1 MTKEMNLETSELG
14 ILWALTRELQNIVII
29 TVWYCTAYE
38 EIRRKE
44 LMQYKVNK
52 EIWNFGKYQGIKN
65 NLRIKKI
72 VVIFFGVNTKIYK

>member
-1 MTKEMNLETSELG
+1 MNLETSELG

-52 EIWNFGKYQGIKN
+52 EIWNFGKY
-65 NLRIKKI
+65 
-72 VVIFFGVNTKIYK
+72 